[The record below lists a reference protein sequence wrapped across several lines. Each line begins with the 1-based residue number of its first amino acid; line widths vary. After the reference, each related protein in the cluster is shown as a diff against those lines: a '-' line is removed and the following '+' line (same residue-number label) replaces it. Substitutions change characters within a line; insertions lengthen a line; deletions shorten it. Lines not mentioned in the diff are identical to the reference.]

1 MSTISERPHAA
12 AATAGLPTS
21 IGQLPGPKE
30 SLVLGHLLQLKIP
43 RLHLQLEGWART
55 YGDIYRLRVARQQI
69 VVISRTEDI
78 ATVLRARPD
87 TWSRPRNFAAIARES
102 DAFGLFAAEGD
113 EWRRQRRMVMSGFDP
128 EHLRNYMPTLTRVTR
143 RLRRRWIAAA
153 HEKAIMDLQGELMRY
168 SVDAASGISYGIDIN
183 TLENAQSELHDNLKH
198 MFPMVFHRMNL
209 PFAYWRYFRLPSD
222 IAHDRRIA
230 TLHRIIGRIIAQ
242 GRERLRQNPERREHP
257 TDLLEAMLAARD
269 ADGSA
274 LSESDITGNV
284 FTMLTASED
293 TTANTLAWT
302 IYLLHEH
309 PEAWQQLVEEARSVL
324 GDAPVAQSL
333 DELRQMR
340 YAEACASEAMRL
352 RPVAPLL
359 ILDAVHDTAIRDV
372 HIPQGTRLYL
382 LMRPGAVDDSTID
395 AARAFRPER
404 WLADSAGSVHSPK
417 RLSMPFGAGP
427 RLCPGRYLAMLE
439 IKLVLSMLARDF
451 QLLEVATPDGTPP
464 DEVLE
469 FTMHPV
475 GLHLRLGTDAGIPVD

>member
-1 MSTISERPHAA
+1 MSAISERPLAA
-12 AATAGLPTS
+12 APARHPTS

-30 SLVLGHLLQLKIP
+30 SFVLGHLLQLKVP
-43 RLHLQLEGWART
+43 RLHLQLEAWART
-55 YGDIYRLRVARQQI
+55 YGDIYKLRVARQQI

-78 ATVLRARPD
+78 AAVLRARPD

-102 DAFGLFAAEGD
+102 DAFGLFAAEGA
-113 EWRRQRRMVMSGFDP
+113 EWRRQRRMVMTGFDP
-128 EHLRNYMPTLTRVTR
+128 EHLRSYMPTLTRVTK
-143 RLRRRWIAAA
+143 RLRKRWIAAA
-153 HEKAIMDLQGELMRY
+153 HAKSIMDLQGELMLY

-209 PFAYWRYFRLPSD
+209 PFAYWRWLRLPSD

-230 TLHRIIGRIIAQ
+230 VLHRIIGDIVAKA
-242 GRERLRQNPERREHP
+242 RERLHRHPERRDHP

-293 TTANTLAWT
+293 TTANTLAWA

-309 PEAWQQLVEEARSVL
+309 PAAWQRLVEEARSVL
-324 GDAPVAQSL
+324 GDEPVAQSL
-333 DELRQMR
+333 DQIHRLR

-382 LMRPGAVDDSTID
+382 LMRPGAVEASALESPRD
-395 AARAFRPER
+395 FEPER
-404 WLADSAGSVHSPK
+404 WLVDNAGALHSPK
-417 RLSMPFGAGP
+417 RVSMPFGAGP

-451 QLLEVATPDGTPP
+451 ELLDVSTPDGTPP

-475 GLHLRLGTDAGIPVD
+475 GLHLRLGTQAGVPAD